1 MPLVAALAASHAPNI
16 LLEPGREWEDFMD
29 LHYSMAPQ
37 ASAGRPSFEQQKKLR
52 QDAENAFAVLR
63 ADLEAA
69 KPDVLIVVAN
79 DQFVNFFWNNIPSF
93 FVTIGDEVKG
103 RFTRHSF
110 HYRNHKDL
118 GKSILRAGMERGI
131 DFSYGERIEL
141 QHTQNVPLYFLLPEP
156 KIPILPVYVNTWVDP
171 APSPRRCY
179 QVGELIRDVARGSSE
194 RVAILATGGLS
205 HFPGSPRI
213 GEIDEGFDHK
223 LLEVLRQG
231 KGKSLVEYSV
241 ADLLEA
247 GDTEFLNWMVVIG
260 AVGDAKATYTA
271 YMPDF
276 VATGWGFVS
285 WKLDGSK
292 I

>member
-1 MPLVAALAASHAPNI
+1 MPLVSALAASHAPNI
-16 LLEPGREWEDFMD
+16 LLEPGQEWEDFMD

-37 ASAGRPSFEQQKKLR
+37 ASATRPTFEQQKKLR
-52 QDAENAFAVLR
+52 QDAENAFAALR
-63 ADLEAA
+63 RDLEAA
-69 KPDVLIVVAN
+69 KPDVLVVVAN
-79 DQFVNFFWNNIPSF
+79 DQFVNFFWNNIPTF
-93 FVTIGDEVKG
+93 FVAIGDEVRGK
-103 RFTRHSF
+103 FTRHEF
-110 HYRNHKDL
+110 WYRNHKEL
-118 GKSILRAGMERGI
+118 GKAIIRAGMENGI
-131 DFSYGERIEL
+131 DFSYGEHIEL

-179 QVGELIRDVARGSSE
+179 KVGELIREVADKSQD

-213 GEIDEGFDHK
+213 GEIDEVFDHK
-223 LLEVLRQG
+223 LLEVMREG
-231 KGKSLVEYSV
+231 RGKSLVDYSV
-241 ADLLEA
+241 QDLLQA
-247 GDTEFLNWMVVIG
+247 GDSEFLNWMVVVG

-285 WKLDGSK
+285 WRTP
-292 I
+292 

>member
-29 LHYSMAPQ
+29 LHYSMAPKG
-37 ASAGRPSFEQQKKLR
+37 SANRPTFEQQQKLR
-52 QDAENAFAVLR
+52 RDAEVAFGTLR

-79 DQFVNFFWNNIPSF
+79 DQFVNFFWNNIPTF
-93 FVTIGDEVKG
+93 FVTIADEVKG
-103 RFTRHSF
+103 QFTRHKF
-110 HYRNHKDL
+110 HYRNHKEL
-118 GKSILRAGMERGI
+118 GKAIIRAGMAKGI
-131 DFSYGERIEL
+131 DFSYGEHIEL

-171 APSPRRCY
+171 APTPRRCY
-179 QVGELIRDVARGSSE
+179 EVGELIRGVADAVQE

-213 GEIDEGFDHK
+213 GEIDEKFDHQ
-223 LLEVLRQG
+223 LLEVMRQG
-231 KGKSLVEYSV
+231 RGKSLMDFSVE
-241 ADLLEA
+241 DLLQA

-260 AVGDAKATYTA
+260 AVGDARATYTA

-285 WKLDGSK
+285 WKSL
-292 I
+292 

>member
-1 MPLVAALAASHAPNI
+1 MPLVSALAASHAPNI

-37 ASAGRPSFEQQKKLR
+37 SGASRPTFEQQKKLR
-52 QDAENAFAVLR
+52 QDAEAAFAVLR
-63 ADLEAA
+63 KDLEEAS
-69 KPDVLIVVAN
+69 PDVLIVVAN
-79 DQFVNFFWNNIPSF
+79 DQFVNFFWNNIPTF
-93 FVTIGDEVKG
+93 FVTVGDEVAG
-103 RFTRHSF
+103 QFTRHCF
-110 HYRNHKDL
+110 RYRNHKEL
-118 GKSILRAGMERGI
+118 GKAIIRAGMEKGI

-156 KIPILPVYVNTWVDP
+156 TIPILPVYVNTWVDP

-179 QVGELIRDVARGSSE
+179 EVGQLIREVAGNAKD

-213 GEIDEGFDHK
+213 GEIDETFDHK
-223 LLEVLRQG
+223 LLEVLRAG
-231 KGKSLVEYSV
+231 KGKNLADYSV
-241 ADLLEA
+241 QELLQA

-260 AVGDAKATYTA
+260 AVGDAKASYTA

-285 WKLDGSK
+285 WKMS
-292 I
+292 

>member
-1 MPLVAALAASHAPNI
+1 MPLVSALAASHAPNI

-37 ASAGRPSFEQQKKLR
+37 SGASRPTFEQQKKLR
-52 QDAENAFAVLR
+52 QDAEAAFAVLR
-63 ADLEAA
+63 KDLEEAS
-69 KPDVLIVVAN
+69 PDVLIVVAN
-79 DQFVNFFWNNIPSF
+79 DQFVNFFWNNIPTF
-93 FVTIGDEVKG
+93 FVTVGDEVAG
-103 RFTRHSF
+103 QFTRHCF
-110 HYRNHKDL
+110 RYRNHKEL
-118 GKSILRAGMERGI
+118 GKAIIRAGMEKGI

-156 KIPILPVYVNTWVDP
+156 TIPILPVYVNTWVDP

-179 QVGELIRDVARGSSE
+179 EVGQLIREVAGNAKD

-213 GEIDEGFDHK
+213 GEIDETFDHK
-223 LLEVLRQG
+223 LLEVLRAG
-231 KGKSLVEYSV
+231 KGKNLADYSV
-241 ADLLEA
+241 QELLQA

-260 AVGDAKATYTA
+260 AVGDAEASYTA

-285 WKLDGSK
+285 WKMS
-292 I
+292 

>member
-1 MPLVAALAASHAPNI
+1 MPLVSALAASHAPNI
-16 LLEPGREWEDFMD
+16 LLEPGPEWEDFMN

-37 ASAGRPSFEQQKKLR
+37 GTARRPSFEQQAKLR
-52 QDAENAFAVLR
+52 KDAEAAFAALR

-79 DQFVNFFWNNIPSF
+79 DQFVNFFWNNIPTF
-93 FVTIGDEVKG
+93 FVTIADAVKG
-103 RFTRHSF
+103 QFTRHQF
-110 HYRNHKDL
+110 HYQNHKEL
-118 GKSILRAGMERGI
+118 GKAIIRAGMAGGI
-131 DFSYGERIEL
+131 DFSYGEHIEL

-156 KIPILPVYVNTWVDP
+156 TIPILPIYVNTWVDP

-179 QVGELIRDVARGSSE
+179 QVGELIRTVADQSKE

-213 GEIDEGFDHK
+213 GEIDESFDHK
-223 LLEVLRQG
+223 LLEVMRQG
-231 KGKSLVEYSV
+231 KGKSLVDYSV
-241 ADLLEA
+241 QDLLQA

-260 AVGDAKATYTA
+260 AVGNAKATYTA

-285 WKLDGSK
+285 WKSL
-292 I
+292 